1 MEIKSNQI
9 AGIISKNDFKHINL
23 MGTEKTFQHFNRLPK
38 DLKKK
43 IISIQKDIKQNP
55 DEKFSISCKRVPNGD
70 LWVYQ
75 IENKNYLSESPVQT
89 QNPMFYQNSQQLEKF
104 QTLDAYKMQME
115 KIAGLEKEIELMKM
129 ETMYKSQLNEKP
141 ADDPIKSFSTNIIPM
156 FMPLLEKYMENQT
169 LKNQIKLNESG
180 QKTTI
185 QKQPAKT
192 GFRPIPDINSDRWES
207 YLDYLE
213 NLNTQD
219 FETEIK
225 YLSNYKPDHYKII
238 YDTFLNEE
246 EETEQTEQTE
256 NETN

>member
-55 DEKFSISCKRVPNGD
+55 EEKFSISCKRIPNGD

-89 QNPMFYQNSQQLEKF
+89 QSPMFYQNSQQLEKF

-115 KIAGLEKEIELMKM
+115 KIAELQKEIELMKM
-129 ETMYKSQLNEKP
+129 ESMYKSQLNEKP
-141 ADDPIKSFSTNIIPM
+141 ADDPMKSFSTNIMPM
-156 FMPLLEKYMENQT
+156 FIPLLEKYMDNQT

-180 QKTTI
+180 QKTNV

-192 GFRPIPDINSDRWES
+192 GFRPIPDIDSDRWES
-207 YLDYLE
+207 YIDYLE
-213 NLNTQD
+213 NLSDQE
-219 FETEIK
+219 FEKELK
-225 YLSNYKPDHYKII
+225 YLSMYKIDHYKVI
-238 YDTFLNEE
+238 YDIFLNEDQT
-246 EETEQTEQTE
+246 EETEET
-256 NETN
+256 NETE

>member
-70 LWVYQ
+70 LWVYR
-75 IENKNYLSESPVQT
+75 IENKNNLSESPVQS
-89 QNPMFYQNSQQLEKF
+89 QSPMFYQNSQQLEKF

-115 KIAGLEKEIELMKM
+115 KIAELQKEIELMKM
-129 ETMYKSQLNEKP
+129 ENMYKSQLNEKP
-141 ADDPIKSFSTNIIPM
+141 IDDPMKSFSTNIMPM

-169 LKNQIKLNESG
+169 IKNQIKLNESG
-180 QKTTI
+180 NKQKPV
-185 QKQPAKT
+185 QKPIVKT
-192 GFRPIPDINSDRWES
+192 GFRPIPEINSDRWES

-225 YLSNYKPDHYKII
+225 YLQNYKPDHYKII

-246 EETEQTEQTE
+246 INQTEET

>member
-38 DLKKK
+38 DIKKK

-55 DEKFSISCKRVPNGD
+55 DEKFSISCKRIPNGD

-75 IENKNYLSESPVQT
+75 IENKNYLSESPVQS
-89 QNPMFYQNSQQLEKF
+89 QSPIFYQNSQQLEKF
-104 QTLDAYKMQME
+104 QTLDAYKIQME
-115 KIAGLEKEIELMKM
+115 KIAELQKEIELMKM
-129 ETMYKSQLNEKP
+129 ESMYKSQLNEKP
-141 ADDPIKSFSTNIIPM
+141 ADDPMKSFSTNIMPM

-169 LKNQIKLNESG
+169 IKNQIKLNESG
-180 QKTTI
+180 NKQRSVQK
-185 QKQPAKT
+185 PVVKT
-192 GFRPIPDINSDRWES
+192 GFRPIPDIDSDRWES

-246 EETEQTEQTE
+246 ET
-256 NETN
+256 NETNETE

>member
-55 DEKFSISCKRVPNGD
+55 EEKFSISCKRVPNGD

-75 IENKNYLSESPVQT
+75 IENKNYLSESPVQN
-89 QNPMFYQNSQQLEKF
+89 QSPIFYQNSQQLEKF

-115 KIAGLEKEIELMKM
+115 KIAELQKEIELMKM
-129 ETMYKSQLNEKP
+129 ESMYKSQLNEKP
-141 ADDPIKSFSTNIIPM
+141 ADDPMKSFSTNIMPM

-169 LKNQIKLNESG
+169 IKNQIKLNESG
-180 QKTTI
+180 NKQRSV
-185 QKQPAKT
+185 QKQPVKT
-192 GFRPIPDINSDRWES
+192 GFRPIPDIYSDRWES

-225 YLSNYKPDHYKII
+225 YLQNYKPDHYKVI
-238 YDTFLNEE
+238 YDIFLNEE
-246 EETEQTEQTE
+246 QTDQTE